1 MTDNKM
7 SRTKIAAFS
16 QKVKEILE
24 KELSLRV
31 DLKHLYDQFVLD
43 AEDKVS
49 ARRYAQQS
57 YFSLQKQRIR
67 KLMADRLEFHPFWGA
82 NPFSSQEEMDEF
94 LNEDDDGSDE

>member
-1 MTDNKM
+1 MENKM

-16 QKVKEILE
+16 QKVKELLE
-24 KELSLRV
+24 RELALRGE
-31 DLKHLYDQFVLD
+31 LKHLYDKFILE

-67 KLMADRLEFHPFWGA
+67 KLMAERLEFHPFWGS
-82 NPFSSQEEMDEF
+82 NPFGSQEEMDEYTGGE
-94 LNEDDDGSDE
+94 NEEE